1 MTDEV
6 LISREGGVGRI
17 RLNRPKAIHALTP
30 GMVTTINEALLQW
43 REDEGISAV
52 IIDHA
57 EGRGFCAGG
66 DIRLLA
72 DSAKTDCVE
81 AEGFYFHE
89 YRMNHLLF
97 VYEKPIVAFID
108 GITMGGGVGISLPAR
123 YRVATER
130 TTFAMPETGIGL
142 FPDVGGG
149 WFLPRLPGRVGAY
162 LATSGARIDGADCK
176 AVGIAT
182 HYMNSDT
189 LDRVK
194 ADIIADPAN
203 IESILNN
210 AQVTP
215 PPAKIEAQRA
225 DIDRLFAS
233 DRYEDILAALKAD
246 GSEWADKQITTLATK
261 SPQTIKVALRQ
272 LAEGGRMTDFADNMR
287 MEYRIACHVIRRPD
301 FVEGVRAVIVDKDN
315 MPKWTPATP
324 EGVTDAL
331 IDSLFAP
338 LPADKEWTPLPELG
352 I

>member
-1 MTDEV
+1 MIRRPPRSTRTDTLFPYTTLFRSHSGRHQPGHPYDRCKGHAPPMADEV

-17 RLNRPKAIHALTP
+17 RLNRPQAIHALTP
-30 GMVTTINEALLQW
+30 GMVTAINKALLQW

-123 YRVATER
+123 YRIATER
-130 TTFAMPETGIGL
+130 TTFARPETGIGL

-162 LATSGARIDGADCK
+162 LATAGARIDGADCR

-189 LDRVK
+189 LDGIK
-194 ADIIADPAN
+194 GDIIADPAS
-203 IESILNN
+203 IKSILNN

-215 PPAKIEAQRA
+215 PPAKIEAQ
-225 DIDRLFAS
+225 DRKRTRLNS
-233 DRYEDILAALKAD
+233 I
-246 GSEWADKQITTLATK
+246 
-261 SPQTIKVALRQ
+261 
-272 LAEGGRMTDFADNMR
+272 
-287 MEYRIACHVIRRPD
+287 H
-301 FVEGVRAVIVDKDN
+301 
-315 MPKWTPATP
+315 
-324 EGVTDAL
+324 
-331 IDSLFAP
+331 
-338 LPADKEWTPLPELG
+338 
-352 I
+352 